1 MKQFGRLHV
10 KIKTVKMEVIINH
23 RLATSPISISKEL
36 WDNEKDRQVYL
47 DQGWFEVKDLEKLD
61 KVNNRKVS
69 IKKTEDKDKTL
80 EG

>member
-1 MKQFGRLHV
+1 MQ
-10 KIKTVKMEVIINH
+10 VIINH
-23 RLATSPISISKEL
+23 RLATSPISISKEI

-47 DQGWFEVKDLEKLD
+47 DQGWYKVEDVEKLD

-69 IKKTEDKDKTL
+69 IKKTDKTL

>member
-1 MKQFGRLHV
+1 MK
-10 KIKTVKMEVIINH
+10 VIINH
-23 RLATSPISISKEL
+23 RLATSPISISKEI

-47 DQGWFEVKDLEKLD
+47 DQGWYKVEDLEKLD

-69 IKKTEDKDKTL
+69 IKKTDKNL

>member
-1 MKQFGRLHV
+1 MK
-10 KIKTVKMEVIINH
+10 VIINH
-23 RLATSPISISKEL
+23 RLATSPISISKEI

-47 DQGWFEVKDLEKLD
+47 DQGWYKVEDLEKLD

-69 IKKTEDKDKTL
+69 IKKIEDKDKNL

>member
-1 MKQFGRLHV
+1 M
-10 KIKTVKMEVIINH
+10 KIKTVKMKVIINH
-23 RLATSPISISKEL
+23 RLATSPISISKEI

-47 DQGWFEVKDLEKLD
+47 DQGWYKVEDLEKLD

-69 IKKTEDKDKTL
+69 IKKIEDKDKNL

>member
-1 MKQFGRLHV
+1 M

-23 RLATSPISISKEL
+23 RLATSPISISKEI

-47 DQGWFEVKDLEKLD
+47 DQGWYKVEDLEKLD

>member
-1 MKQFGRLHV
+1 M
-10 KIKTVKMEVIINH
+10 KIKTVKMKVIINH
-23 RLATSPISISKEL
+23 RLATSPISISKEI

-47 DQGWFEVKDLEKLD
+47 DQGWYKVEELEKLD

-69 IKKTEDKDKTL
+69 IKKTEDKDKNL

>member
-1 MKQFGRLHV
+1 M
-10 KIKTVKMEVIINH
+10 KIKTVKMKVIINH
-23 RLATSPISISKEL
+23 RLATSPISISKEI

-47 DQGWFEVKDLEKLD
+47 DQGWYKVEDLEKLD

>member
-1 MKQFGRLHV
+1 V
-10 KIKTVKMEVIINH
+10 KIKTVKMKVIINH
-23 RLATSPISISKEL
+23 RLATSPISISKEI

-47 DQGWFEVKDLEKLD
+47 DQGWYKVEDVEKLD

-69 IKKTEDKDKTL
+69 IKKTDKNL

>member
-10 KIKTVKMEVIINH
+10 KIKTVKMKVIINH
-23 RLATSPISISKEL
+23 RLATSPISISKEI

-47 DQGWFEVKDLEKLD
+47 DQGWYKVEDLEKLD

>member
-1 MKQFGRLHV
+1 MQ
-10 KIKTVKMEVIINH
+10 VIINH
-23 RLATSPISISKEL
+23 RLATSPISISKEI

-47 DQGWFEVKDLEKLD
+47 DQGWYKVEDVEKLD

-69 IKKTEDKDKTL
+69 IKKTDKNL

>member
-1 MKQFGRLHV
+1 V
-10 KIKTVKMEVIINH
+10 KIKTVKMQVIINH
-23 RLATSPISISKEL
+23 RLATSPISISKEI

-47 DQGWFEVKDLEKLD
+47 DQGWYKVEDVEKLD

-69 IKKTEDKDKTL
+69 IKKTDKTL

>member
-10 KIKTVKMEVIINH
+10 KIKTVKMKVIINH
-23 RLATSPISISKEL
+23 RLATSPISISKEI

-47 DQGWFEVKDLEKLD
+47 DQGWYKVEELEKLD

-69 IKKTEDKDKTL
+69 IKKTEDKDKNL

>member
-1 MKQFGRLHV
+1 MK
-10 KIKTVKMEVIINH
+10 VIINH
-23 RLATSPISISKEL
+23 RLATSPISISKEI

-47 DQGWFEVKDLEKLD
+47 DQGWYKVEDVEKLD

-69 IKKTEDKDKTL
+69 IKKTDKNL

>member
-1 MKQFGRLHV
+1 M
-10 KIKTVKMEVIINH
+10 KIKTVKMKVIINH
-23 RLATSPISISKEL
+23 RLATSPISISKEI

-47 DQGWFEVKDLEKLD
+47 DQGWYKVEDLEKLD

-69 IKKTEDKDKTL
+69 IKKTEDKDKNL

>member
-1 MKQFGRLHV
+1 V
-10 KIKTVKMEVIINH
+10 KIKTVKMKVIINH
-23 RLATSPISISKEL
+23 RLATSPISISKEI

-47 DQGWFEVKDLEKLD
+47 DQGWYKVEELEKLD

-69 IKKTEDKDKTL
+69 IKKTEDKDKNL

>member
-1 MKQFGRLHV
+1 M
-10 KIKTVKMEVIINH
+10 KIKTVKMKVIINH
-23 RLATSPISISKEL
+23 RLATSPISISKEI

-47 DQGWFEVKDLEKLD
+47 DQGWYKVEDVEKLD

-69 IKKTEDKDKTL
+69 IKKTDKNL

>member
-1 MKQFGRLHV
+1 MKQFGRLPV
-10 KIKTVKMEVIINH
+10 KIKTVKMKVIINH
-23 RLATSPISISKEL
+23 RLATSPISISKEI

-47 DQGWFEVKDLEKLD
+47 DQGWYKVEDLEKLD

>member
-1 MKQFGRLHV
+1 MK
-10 KIKTVKMEVIINH
+10 VIINH
-23 RLATSPISISKEL
+23 RLATSPISISKEI

-47 DQGWFEVKDLEKLD
+47 DQGWYKVEDLEKLD

-69 IKKTEDKDKTL
+69 IKKTDKTL

>member
-1 MKQFGRLHV
+1 MK
-10 KIKTVKMEVIINH
+10 VIINH
-23 RLATSPISISKEL
+23 RLATSPISISKEI

-47 DQGWFEVKDLEKLD
+47 DQGWYKVEDVEKLD

>member
-1 MKQFGRLHV
+1 MK
-10 KIKTVKMEVIINH
+10 VIINH
-23 RLATSPISISKEL
+23 RLATSPISISKDM

-47 DQGWFEVKDLEKLD
+47 DQGWYKVEDLEKLD

-69 IKKTEDKDKTL
+69 IKKTDKTL

>member
-1 MKQFGRLHV
+1 MK
-10 KIKTVKMEVIINH
+10 VIINH
-23 RLATSPISISKEL
+23 RLATSPISISKEI

-47 DQGWFEVKDLEKLD
+47 DQGWYKVEDLEKLD

>member
-1 MKQFGRLHV
+1 MK
-10 KIKTVKMEVIINH
+10 VIINH
-23 RLATSPISISKEL
+23 RLATSPISISKEI

-47 DQGWFEVKDLEKLD
+47 DQGWYKVEDLEKLD

-69 IKKTEDKDKTL
+69 IKKTEDKDKNL

>member
-1 MKQFGRLHV
+1 M

-23 RLATSPISISKEL
+23 RLATSPISISKEI

-69 IKKTEDKDKTL
+69 IKKIEDKDKNL

>member
-1 MKQFGRLHV
+1 V
-10 KIKTVKMEVIINH
+10 KIKTVKMQVIINH
-23 RLATSPISISKEL
+23 RLATSPISISKEI

-47 DQGWFEVKDLEKLD
+47 DQGWYKVEDVEKLD

-69 IKKTEDKDKTL
+69 IKKTDKNL

>member
-1 MKQFGRLHV
+1 MK
-10 KIKTVKMEVIINH
+10 VIINH
-23 RLATSPISISKEL
+23 RLATSPISISKEI

-47 DQGWFEVKDLEKLD
+47 DQGWYKVEELEKLD

-69 IKKTEDKDKTL
+69 IKKTEDKDKNL

>member
-10 KIKTVKMEVIINH
+10 KIKTVKMKVIINH